1 MSIIHTIEN
10 GRLKSKRFT
19 FEPKPPE
26 IDTAE
31 IRRQIRLSKDAGHS
45 KMPTHHTTLEKLLE
59 AWDLLNGKQDDW
71 RRTLGE

>member
-45 KMPTHHTTLEKLLE
+45 KMPTHHTTLEKFCD
-59 AWDLLNGKQDDW
+59 AWEMLNGKPEDL
-71 RRTLGE
+71 RRTFGE